1 MRTNRL
7 VQRSSILDYLNRAIS
22 FGIICCVTQVPS
34 LEGLTMS
41 PGGTS
46 VQTTRRRNNSN
57 NSETNYTTFIRMIQI
72 LTLTTFIFNCFIES
86 ERFTWRFHV
95 HSKNPHGQIQQPGKA
110 FFSKIV
116 GSNHTK
122 SIIVFLH
129 IHKCAGT
136 FFIDLIRKLPDQRVP
151 SNDGLIVCPFLK
163 ARSSRLKQM
172 CGTSE
177 NAVMPFWTW
186 PPRIQAEYF
195 HKLNYTFVANE
206 RWLGHRMAS
215 EELGASHPL
224 HVKYITII
232 RNPLDRIASHFH
244 YAQLYPASTLHGRNL
259 SFASF
264 VRAGPCR
271 EPDAGFRCW
280 DANHFIQV
288 LSTII
293 HNSRCFKN
301 FMNLC
306 IVKIEVCVQLFRSWL
321 VQIVVTN

>member
-1 MRTNRL
+1 MKSAKRTSSGNNHGEYTIFVRL
-7 VQRSSILDYLNRAIS
+7 VQSITLS
-22 FGIICCVTQVPS
+22 
-34 LEGLTMS
+34 
-41 PGGTS
+41 
-46 VQTTRRRNNSN
+46 
-57 NSETNYTTFIRMIQI
+57 TF
-72 LTLTTFIFNCFIES
+72 LFNCFVLYHGTDDES
-86 ERFTWRFHV
+86 QRFAWMRKLHQ
-95 HSKNPHGQIQQPGKA
+95 NQ
-110 FFSKIV
+110 
-116 GSNHTK
+116 SNTTMLRKRSPDRETYSTK
-122 SIIVFLH
+122 TVTVFLH

-288 LSTII
+288 TEPFGASDY
-293 HNSRCFKN
+293 S
-301 FMNLC
+301 
-306 IVKIEVCVQLFRSWL
+306 FRTPRKHF
-321 VQIVVTN
+321 Q